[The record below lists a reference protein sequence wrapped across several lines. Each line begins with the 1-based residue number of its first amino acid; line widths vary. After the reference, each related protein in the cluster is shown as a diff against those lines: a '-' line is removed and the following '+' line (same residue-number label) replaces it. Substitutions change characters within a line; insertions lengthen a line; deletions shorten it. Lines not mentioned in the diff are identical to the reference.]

1 MDWREHVCSLQVVK
15 ESCTAAL
22 EIMSKLLKA
31 VMPRPLLVITS
42 MVTISCSYYLMSS
55 KYTSEYVLVVITKS
69 DLYS

>member
-31 VMPRPLLVITS
+31 VMPRPLVITS

-55 KYTSEYVLVVITKS
+55 KYTSEYVLVVITKL